1 MSPILQICAIRESR
15 IPTALRPHGLEP
27 CASPIPPGW
36 HGTQEEIR
44 TPTFSV
50 LDAVPLPIGLP
61 EHAIS
66 IFASCCVQHWLPYT
80 NHIYI
85 PTCTY
90 PACHVS
96 NEISGHEPLSSD
108 DISCKERNI
117 SPTLPTVKLCRQPES
132 NWHAHASTAPSTL
145 RVCHSPMTACSQ
157 LSHHGNSNSALLLT
171 EQACRRLHLGGIGIP
186 GRIRTCMSRLR
197 RLSPVPIWTGTSSW
211 QRDLNSQ
218 SSAYRAAALHCAMPG
233 NCGSYENRTRLSTV
247 TGWRRQPIDQGA
259 IVGAG

>member
-1 MSPILQICAIRESR
+1 MHTTKVNQPQSRATGTRTQNILILGQA
-15 IPTALRPHGLEP
+15 
-27 CASPIPPGW
+27 
-36 HGTQEEIR
+36 
-44 TPTFSV
+44 
-50 LDAVPLPIGLP
+50 PLPIGPWPHGVVDEGVGPSRPHGHRFLRPERLP
-61 EHAIS
+61 VRQS
-66 IFASCCVQHWLPYT
+66 
-80 NHIYI
+80 
-85 PTCTY
+85 
-90 PACHVS
+90 
-96 NEISGHEPLSSD
+96 
-108 DISCKERNI
+108 
-117 SPTLPTVKLCRQPES
+117 TVKLCRQPES

-233 NCGSYENRTRLSTV
+233 NCGAYENRTRLSTV

>member
-1 MSPILQICAIRESR
+1 MVDEGVGPSR
-15 IPTALRPHGLEP
+15 PRGHRFLRPGRLP
-27 CASPIPPGW
+27 FR
-36 HGTQEEIR
+36 Q
-44 TPTFSV
+44 PTTK
-50 LDAVPLPIGLP
+50 
-61 EHAIS
+61 
-66 IFASCCVQHWLPYT
+66 Q
-80 NHIYI
+80 
-85 PTCTY
+85 
-90 PACHVS
+90 
-96 NEISGHEPLSSD
+96 
-108 DISCKERNI
+108 
-117 SPTLPTVKLCRQPES
+117 CRQPES

-157 LSHHGNSNSALLLT
+157 LSHHGNSNPALLLT
-171 EQACRRLHLGGIGIP
+171 EQACRRLHLSGIGIP

-259 IVGAG
+259 IVGAGRIELPSEACRASVASTRRCSGGNSRLCPCRLQLVELALS